1 METLSGLH
9 RHCGRRK
16 PRTSEEEGGR
26 SVAVRGA
33 HREHREVDRLRVTE
47 QLSIPVA
54 EESWSGG
61 LGRRH
66 VRVVL
71 VIGSLAFDELALLEG
86 CSGSDEGHEVGALTA
101 RQRCW
106 AGSISLN
113 AIAVPA
119 TFEPG
124 PLVTLVRCRTVAKVD
139 SR

>member
-16 PRTSEEEGGR
+16 PRTSKEEGGR
-26 SVAVRGA
+26 SFAVRGA
-33 HREHREVDRLRVTE
+33 HHEHREVDRLRVTE
-47 QLSIPVA
+47 QLSIPVD

-86 CSGSDEGHEVGALTA
+86 CSGSDEGHEVEGVDGAPAVLGGL
-101 RQRCW
+101 
-106 AGSISLN
+106 GS
-113 AIAVPA
+113 A
-119 TFEPG
+119 
-124 PLVTLVRCRTVAKVD
+124 
-139 SR
+139 

>member
-16 PRTSEEEGGR
+16 PRTSKEEGGR
-26 SVAVRGA
+26 SFAVRGA
-33 HREHREVDRLRVTE
+33 HHEHREVDRRRVTE

-71 VIGSLAFDELALLEG
+71 VIGSLAFDELAPSRRLLRLG
-86 CSGSDEGHEVGALTA
+86 RGPRGGGVDGAPAVLGGLDQLERHRGAGDLRA
-101 RQRCW
+101 R
-106 AGSISLN
+106 SLGDLGP
-113 AIAVPA
+113 VPD
-119 TFEPG
+119 G
-124 PLVTLVRCRTVAKVD
+124 GKVD